1 MWRKLSGLRTI
12 LFFNREFRIRYSQ
25 MPDSSPSLDEL
36 MQSVYAEMKRL
47 AAAQMYGERRDHT
60 LQPTALVHEVYL
72 RLAGQHCIDWR
83 NRAQLLGLAAQMMRR
98 ILLDH
103 AASHSAAKRWGG
115 LIRVPIDD
123 DHTMLRGPEV
133 QILDLDR
140 ALRRLEE
147 IDPQQAR
154 VVELRF
160 FGGLTAEEAAESMGI
175 SVATIHR
182 EWATARLWL
191 LRHVSEAQRK

>member
-1 MWRKLSGLRTI
+1 MT
-12 LFFNREFRIRYSQ
+12 N
-25 MPDSSPSLDEL
+25 SSPSLDEL

-47 AAAQMYGERRDHT
+47 AASQMNGERRDHT

-72 RLAGQHCIDWR
+72 RLAGQQHLDWR

-103 AASHSAAKRWGG
+103 AASHRAAKRWGG
-115 LIRVPIDD
+115 LIRVPIEDD
-123 DHTMLRGPEV
+123 QSADCGPEV

-140 ALRRLEE
+140 ALRRLAE

-160 FGGLTAEEAAESMGI
+160 FGGLTAEEAAESMDI

-191 LRHVSEAQRK
+191 LRHVSEARRQ

>member
-1 MWRKLSGLRTI
+1 M
-12 LFFNREFRIRYSQ
+12 N
-25 MPDSSPSLDEL
+25 EL
-36 MQSVYAEMKRL
+36 MQSVYSEMKRL
-47 AAAQMYGERRDHT
+47 AAAQMNGERRDHT

-72 RLAGQHCIDWR
+72 RLAGQQRLDWQ

-103 AASHSAAKRWGG
+103 ASSHGAQKRWGG
-115 LIRVPIDD
+115 LVRVPIEENHSISD
-123 DHTMLRGPEV
+123 GVAVEF
-133 QILDLDR
+133 LDLDR
-140 ALRRLEE
+140 ALRRLEA

-160 FGGLTAEEAAESMGI
+160 FGGLTADEAAEAMGL

-191 LRHVSEAQRK
+191 LRHISEARRR

>member
-1 MWRKLSGLRTI
+1 MATKP
-12 LFFNREFRIRYSQ
+12 N
-25 MPDSSPSLDEL
+25 MDAL
-36 MQSVYAEMKRL
+36 MQSVYSEMKRL
-47 AAAQMYGERRDHT
+47 AASQMQGERRDHT

-72 RLAGQHCIDWR
+72 RLAGQRRLDWQ

-103 AASHSAAKRWGG
+103 AASHDAQKRWGG
-115 LIRVPIDD
+115 LIRVPIEDD
-123 DHTMLRGPEV
+123 RSLDDGPEV
-133 QILDLDR
+133 EFLDLDR
-140 ALRRLEE
+140 ALRRLEQ

-160 FGGLTAEEAAESMGI
+160 FGGLTAEEAAVSMRL

-191 LRHVSEAQRK
+191 LRHISEARR